1 MNIIEE
7 VSDTVYKGI
16 PPILEPINGGVSA
29 ITRLSLCTTN
39 DGEIFGKFT
48 LSSDGHD
55 VHGSV
60 LLDTDAGVSYGGIHF
75 INGAGEMYNYG
86 KSYGRMIMSIGMVM
100 MPNMPIQQ
108 VSNLNNPTTTLDFK
122 VMLGVVSGVQTL
134 YAHRKLVNIR
144 TRGW

>member
-1 MNIIEE
+1 
-7 VSDTVYKGI
+7 
-16 PPILEPINGGVSA
+16 
-29 ITRLSLCTTN
+29 
-39 DGEIFGKFT
+39 
-48 LSSDGHD
+48 
-55 VHGSV
+55 
-60 LLDTDAGVSYGGIHF
+60 
-75 INGAGEMYNYG
+75 MYNYG

-134 YAHRKLVNIR
+134 YAHRKLVNTR